1 MGETM
6 KIIGITGSSGSGKTT
21 ICEIL
26 RQKKDIK
33 IINVD
38 QIAKNLT
45 NSQTDYFL
53 EIKQAFQQDD
63 ILLENDSLNRKKL
76 AELIYHDDSK
86 RQKLNCITFKHLVPA
101 IMQQTNDLPD
111 DIKIVIIDAPLLF
124 EAGLEKYCDFT
135 IAMQAPIELKINRIC
150 KRDHILEEVAKARL
164 EIQQTNEFYRKNA
177 DCVIENDENTTIEM
191 LTQRMNQILNKF
203 YF

>member
-1 MGETM
+1 M

-21 ICEIL
+21 ISKIL
-26 RQKKDIK
+26 SQRKDTK
-33 IINVD
+33 IIDVD

-45 NSQTDYFL
+45 NSQTGYFL
-53 EIKQAFQQDD
+53 EIKQAFRDDD
-63 ILLENDSLNRKKL
+63 ILLENGSLNRKKL
-76 AELIYHDDSK
+76 AELIYHDDTK
-86 RQKLNCITFKHLVPA
+86 RQKLNGITFKHFVPA
-101 IMQQTNDLPD
+101 IMQEVNDLPD
-111 DIKIVIIDAPLLF
+111 DIKMVIIDAPLLF

>member
-1 MGETM
+1 M

-21 ICEIL
+21 ISKIL
-26 RQKKDIK
+26 SQRKDVK

-45 NSQTDYFL
+45 NAQTDYFL
-53 EIKQAFQQDD
+53 EIKQAFQDDD
-63 ILLENDSLNRKKL
+63 ILLENGSLNRKKL
-76 AELIYHDDSK
+76 AELIYQDDTK

-111 DIKIVIIDAPLLF
+111 DIKMVIIDAPLLF

-135 IAMQAPIELKINRIC
+135 IAMQASIEVKIDRIC
-150 KRDHILEEVAKARL
+150 KRDHIPEEIAKARL

-177 DCVIENDENTTIEM
+177 DCVIENDENTTIEV
-191 LTQRMNQILNKF
+191 LTKRINEILRKF
-203 YF
+203 QF